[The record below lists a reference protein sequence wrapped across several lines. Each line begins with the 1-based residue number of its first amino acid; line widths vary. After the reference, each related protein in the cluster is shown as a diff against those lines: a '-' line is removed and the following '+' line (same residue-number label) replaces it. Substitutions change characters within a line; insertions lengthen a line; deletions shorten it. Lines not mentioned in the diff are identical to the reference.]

1 MKLYKLT
8 TQDGLTQAGQSNE
21 TRWAEGVNTT
31 SAAPIVTNGDFIRVT
46 REMCQCG
53 YRIIH
58 ADGSPAEPFQP
69 GPQDRD
75 ECIAQARER
84 FGNLPVA
91 ADDTPAV
98 DWNNWALLRDA
109 LTVHPMPK
117 GSIGQLCAMRL
128 QQLVGDQPQG
138 GISRGGRTFIIST
151 NDGHW
156 GRGKYLHEAAQ
167 AALKAGARRPSLAF
181 LSIVLNDGT
190 AEINEAG
197 NIVADSISATIAVG
211 RVGTVGG
218 ILNAHTA

>member
-1 MKLYKLT
+1 
-8 TQDGLTQAGQSNE
+8 
-21 TRWAEGVNTT
+21 
-31 SAAPIVTNGDFIRVT
+31 
-46 REMCQCG
+46 MCQCG

-156 GRGKYLHEAAQ
+156 KVPARGGAGRAESWRAAPVARLPVHRAQRRDRRDQRGGKH
-167 AALKAGARRPSLAF
+167 RR
-181 LSIVLNDGT
+181 
-190 AEINEAG
+190 
-197 NIVADSISATIAVG
+197 
-211 RVGTVGG
+211 
-218 ILNAHTA
+218 